1 MSVPSS
7 NGVHAMTLA
16 RPANWPVT
24 DRPVRVAFLGWA
36 RLSFQAREGSGYNL
50 SASELASGL
59 ALMGHQVTYL
69 RSGMDYSLKRGM
81 FIEKHETWRGV
92 ECYDLFNSPNLSPA
106 SANFERMAGEMSSP
120 EQVRV
125 VLAWL
130 DEVRAEIV
138 HVHSLEGSSLD
149 LIGAIRDSGRAVIV
163 TPHNYWYACPQVDLL
178 HKEREVCLDYD
189 GGKRC
194 VGCLEPENATRVFR
208 RRRREQTLVRLF
220 GHAPYQSV
228 RQVWLF
234 FKRHATSAG
243 RKKRPIKWGPPP
255 LDPEIGMGFDT
266 GDPGAHSGTIEH
278 NLKLDD
284 LDKVVTLGRS
294 PADQNERFLG
304 ATHHLTVLNEYGKRR
319 VAGIEALSRA
329 NMVIPPSRF
338 VLNTF
343 LRMGMKADI
352 GRHVRLGQVHFD
364 QLNRLVRRS
373 PFYGVR
379 PWEPGSGQPLRF
391 AFHGTV
397 RNNKGLEIL
406 ASAIPLMPKEI
417 RQRCHFQIRAAGWD
431 WAFRKRLSV
440 YPEVQFCGGY
450 DMLQLLASVGE
461 YDVGIL
467 PHVWFENSPLVLL
480 EHLHAG
486 KFVIASR
493 LGGPPEWIEEGRNG
507 MLFPAGE
514 PEALAACITRLVM
527 GEIGI
532 PSPREIHE
540 ASVLR
545 SYPDHVREV
554 SEIYAEVLGTV
565 VPGGSGGVG
574 GSRLPPRLE
583 EPQAAAASTRVA
595 GTA

>member
-1 MSVPSS
+1 MSGPAVS
-7 NGVHAMTLA
+7 GEHAA
-16 RPANWPVT
+16 AERPLKWPVA
-24 DRPVRVAFLGWA
+24 DRPLRVAFLGWA

-59 ALMGHQVTYL
+59 ALMGHSVFYL
-69 RSGMDYSLKRGM
+69 RAGMDYSLKRGM
-81 FIEKHETWRGV
+81 FIKRHETWRGV
-92 ECYDLFNSPNLSPA
+92 ECFDLFNSPNLSPA
-106 SANFERMAGEMSSP
+106 SANFERMGTEMANP
-120 EQVRV
+120 GQVRV
-125 VLAWL
+125 VLSWL
-130 DEVRAEIV
+130 DEIRADVV

-149 LIGAIRDSGRAVIV
+149 LIGAIRKSGRAVVI

-178 HKEREVCLDYD
+178 HKEREVCQDYE

-194 VGCLEPENATRVFR
+194 VGCLEPENATRVLT
-208 RRRREQTLVRLF
+208 RRRREQTMVRLF

-228 RQVWLF
+228 RHAWLF
-234 FKRHATSAG
+234 LKQRAKGAG
-243 RKKRPIKWGPPP
+243 RTKRPVAWVPPP
-255 LDPEIGMGFDT
+255 LDPEIGMGFDV
-266 GDPGAHSGTIEH
+266 GEPSEHSGRVEH
-278 NLKLDD
+278 NLRLDAQ
-284 LDKVVTLGRS
+284 DKVVTLGRS
-294 PADQNERFLG
+294 ALDQNERFLN

-319 VAGIEALSRA
+319 VAGIEALSAA
-329 NMVIPPSRF
+329 NLVIPPSRF

-343 LRMGMKADI
+343 LRMGMRPEV

-379 PWEPGSGQPLRF
+379 PWSAGSGRPLRL

-406 ASAIPLMPKEI
+406 TSAIPLLSKEV
-417 RQRCHFQIRAAGWD
+417 RQRCHFQVRAAGWD
-431 WAFRKRLSV
+431 WTFRKRLSV
-440 YPEVQFCGGY
+440 FPEVQFCGGY

-493 LGGPPEWIEEGRNG
+493 LGGPPEWIDEGRNG
-507 MLFPAGE
+507 MLFPAGQ
-514 PEALAACITRLVM
+514 PEALAVCITRLVS
-527 GEIGI
+527 GEVAI
-532 PSPREIHE
+532 PSPSEIHS
-540 ASVLR
+540 ASELR

-554 SEIYAEVLGTV
+554 SDIYAEVLAASE
-565 VPGGSGGVG
+565 GGAM
-574 GSRLPPRLE
+574 RTQTRE
-583 EPQAAAASTRVA
+583 EPERIGSQTPVVA
-595 GTA
+595 TAP